1 MNRSRKVAAVF
12 DELCGVMGRGN
23 AQSDL
28 LRLAD
33 HVVAMTHADYIS
45 PAANDREY
53 GTPFENWAVDTVFA
67 DGGWRLLSRNDT
79 AMSLSD
85 QEEAKEVRT
94 HQGMIRYLE
103 EYR

>member
-12 DELCGVMGRGN
+12 EELCGVMGRGN
-23 AQSDL
+23 DQSDL

-33 HVVAMTHADYIS
+33 HVVAMTHTDYIS

-67 DGGWRLLSRNDT
+67 DGGWRLLSRNDA